1 MPTVSVRP
9 LHMTDIPAL
18 LRFEIANRDW
28 FESQIDPR
36 AADFYSVPGI
46 TAHVEDYLRGFAEG
60 TWQPLVLE
68 EATQGIVGRANLKD
82 IDSTRGCAEVGYRID
97 RHFCGQGLATL
108 ALRQLIHQA
117 RERWQLQH
125 LLADVYKRNVGSSK
139 VLERCGFVLEPPPAA
154 DPHTLDYRLV
164 LGR

>member
-9 LHMTDIPAL
+9 LLSTDIPAL

-36 AADFYSVPGI
+36 AADFYSVQGI

-82 IDSTRGCAEVGYRID
+82 IDSAKGCAEVGYRID
-97 RHFCGQGLATL
+97 RRFCGQGLATL
-108 ALRQLIHQA
+108 ALQQLIHEA
-117 RERWQLQH
+117 RQRWQLQY
-125 LLADVYKRNVGSSK
+125 LVGDVYRRNVGSSK
-139 VLERCGFVLEPPPAA
+139 VLERCGFVLAPRPAA
-154 DPHTLDYRLV
+154 DPHKLDYRLV
-164 LGR
+164 LGH